1 MSTSQLFKSPGVWRV
16 IIIFNYV
23 GLLAFTYTAVNPL
36 FLHTSV
42 NLGGYGFTSQ
52 YIAIAIALAGVSQA
66 VWLLLVFPKLHKRVG
81 TKQVLRYAAIG
92 WPLFFAI
99 YPAFHFLLSYRFH
112 VLFWILAPPALVL
125 GSGVAMAF
133 VAVQL
138 ALNEIAPSHETLG
151 ALNAIVLAFS
161 SGVRA
166 FAPALATSLYA
177 VGVKYHILG
186 GQLFWL
192 VNILLAVG
200 FFGVLRILPE
210 TAEGKVKRAS
220 NEYA

>member
-1 MSTSQLFKSPGVWRV
+1 MSTWQLVKSPGVWRV

-52 YIAIAIALAGVSQA
+52 KIALSIALAGVSQA

-81 TKQVLRYAAIG
+81 TKQILRYAAIG

-99 YPAFHFLLSYRFH
+99 YPAFHSLLSHRLH
-112 VLFWILAPPALVL
+112 VLFWILAPPALML

-133 VAVQL
+133 VAAQL
-138 ALNEIAPSHETLG
+138 ALNSIAPSHETLG

-177 VGVKYHILG
+177 IGVKYRILG

-220 NEYA
+220 NEDA

>member
-1 MSTSQLFKSPGVWRV
+1 MSTWQLIKSPGVWQV

-42 NLGGYGFTSQ
+42 ELGGYGFDSQ
-52 YIAIAIALAGVSQA
+52 TIACAIALAGVSQA
-66 VWLLLVFPKLHKRVG
+66 AWLLLVFPKLHKRVG
-81 TKQVLRYAAIG
+81 TKQILRYAAIG

-99 YPAFHFLLSYRFH
+99 YPAFHPLLSHRRH
-112 VLFWILAPPALVL
+112 VLFWILAPLALVL

-133 VAVQL
+133 AGAQL
-138 ALNEIAPSHETLG
+138 MVNDVAPSHETLG

-161 SGVRA
+161 SGIRA

-177 VGVKYHILG
+177 IGVKYHILG

-192 VNILLAVG
+192 VNILLAIG
-200 FFGVLRILPE
+200 FFGALGLLSE

-220 NEYA
+220 NEDA

>member
-1 MSTSQLFKSPGVWRV
+1 MSTWQLIKSPGMWRV

-42 NLGGYGFTSQ
+42 ELGGYGFNSQ
-52 YIAIAIALAGVSQA
+52 NIACALALAGVSQA

-81 TKQVLRYAAIG
+81 TKQILRYAAIG

-99 YPAFHFLLSYRFH
+99 YPAFHPLLSHRLH

-133 VAVQL
+133 IAVQL
-138 ALNEIAPSHETLG
+138 LLNEISPSHETLG

-161 SGVRA
+161 CGIRA

-177 VGVKYHILG
+177 IGVKYHLIG

-192 VNILLAVG
+192 VNILLALG
-200 FFGVLRILPE
+200 FFGALRLLPE
-210 TAEGKVKRAS
+210 TAESKVKRVS
-220 NEYA
+220 NEDV